1 MNILISGAS
10 GLIGSALTAA
20 LQNRGDQVTGVSRT
34 PSPNQVRWEEVTPEL
49 MNDFDAVINLAGES
63 ISGRWTKSKKRRILD
78 SRVNSTSAMA
88 TAITGSKD
96 PPRCIIQASAAGFYG
111 DRNDQILNE
120 EAGSGDGFLSE
131 VCQQWEAAA
140 SPVTNVGTR
149 LVTARFGIVL
159 AVGPGALGRLVLVT
173 RLFLG
178 GPLGTGR
185 QWWSWISLNDTVR
198 AVLFLL
204 DKEIS
209 GAVNIATVNPQ
220 PQKVFASTLGRVLH
234 RPTLTPAPRFAI
246 KAALGEMGAALLLE
260 STRLN
265 PSVLAENGF
274 EFQDPD
280 LESALRKILA
290 T

>member
-20 LQNRGDQVTGVSRT
+20 LQARGDKVTGVSRT
-34 PSPNQVRWEEVTPEL
+34 PSPNQVRWEEVTPDL

-63 ISGRWTKSKKRRILD
+63 IAGRWTKGKKRRILN
-78 SRVNSTSAMA
+78 SRVNSTSVLAA
-88 TAITGSKD
+88 AITGSKD
-96 PPRCIIQASAAGFYG
+96 PPRCMVQASAAGFYG
-111 DRNDQILNE
+111 DRKDQILDE
-120 EAGSGDGFLSE
+120 EARSGDGFLSE

-140 SPVTNVGTR
+140 SPVTDAGTR

-159 AVGPGALGRLVLVT
+159 AAGPGALGRLVLVT

-185 QWWSWISLNDTVR
+185 QWWSWVSLNDAVR
-198 AVLFLL
+198 AILFLL
-204 DKEIS
+204 DQQIS
-209 GAVNIATVNPQ
+209 GAVNIATINPQ

-234 RPTLTPAPRFAI
+234 RPTLTPAPRFAVT
-246 KAALGEMGAALLLE
+246 AALGEMGASLLLA
-260 STRLN
+260 STRLT
-265 PSVLAENGF
+265 PSVLDEKGF
-274 EFQDPD
+274 EFRDPD
-280 LESALRKILA
+280 LESALRIILA